1 MAWLIS
7 MAQLLFERI
16 VQWALLI
23 VTFIIVLTG
32 FGITEF
38 CTNESATFGLLSKNL
53 SLAIYDNLLI
63 PFIILFVLHVA
74 FKPVKRIYLKRRR
87 NKHLTQINSRF
98 SRKVK
103 EGDYQFIS
111 VIYSNRR

>member
-1 MAWLIS
+1 
-7 MAQLLFERI
+7 MAQFLFERI

-23 VTFIIVLTG
+23 VTFLYVLTR

-38 CTNESATFGLLSKNL
+38 RTIEAATFGLLSKNL
-53 SLAIYDNLLI
+53 SFAIYDNLLI
-63 PFIILFVLHVA
+63 PFIILFVLHLA
-74 FKPVKRIYLKRRR
+74 FKPVKRIYLRRRR
-87 NKHLTQINSRF
+87 NKYLTQINSRF